1 MGDIHENLGRNLSY
15 LPPFLALLPPVR
27 LPGFQQ
33 SSSPEQPLFR
43 PHITSPH
50 LLPKNF
56 EANRGEVDEVKHG
69 CRLERV
75 EDSHARCEEGV
86 ETRGGFDMLNSRRS
100 IMLPLSHS
108 STTKLRTSPST
119 TIYEQVADSSKQLMS
134 TLEAHLSAAQN
145 GTKGLEGK
153 VARALIFT
161 HLDVSDEN
169 WPPKLHTVED
179 NWLVL

>member
-69 CRLERV
+69 RSLEMD

-86 ETRGGFDMLNSRRS
+86 ETRGGFD
-100 IMLPLSHS
+100 ILS
-108 STTKLRTSPST
+108 
-119 TIYEQVADSSKQLMS
+119 VADFSKQLTS

-153 VARALIFT
+153 VDALEEMASSYSSFDFYSSGCIR
-161 HLDVSDEN
+161 
-169 WPPKLHTVED
+169 
-179 NWLVL
+179 